1 MHYLEYR
8 KMLGIETDDLKI
20 VEMLKNRIDTFFNV
34 LYEEYFK
41 NSSTNYDPIIYNYFI
56 AVGEKRKSIYF
67 LVSDISS
74 NIVKE
79 NTVEAIVCKFV
90 IFINSINNV
99 RSGLKNRCVSFLE
112 DSLKELHIS
121 YDTVNDEDG
130 VFYFLSGAEELDEGL
145 VKKPF
150 EWLQKYPH
158 VRKQMTEALKMYTE
172 TDNYSQV
179 ADQFRKTLES
189 FFKSFFNNDKSLE
202 NNRSIYGKYLKEK
215 GVPSQISNN
224 FEVLLKLYT
233 SFNNEYAKHNQNT
246 QKNVVES
253 IMYLTG
259 IIMRLLITLKDS

>member
-1 MHYLEYR
+1 MRYLEYK
-8 KMLGIETDDLKI
+8 KMLGMEIDYSKT
-20 VEMLKNRIDTFFNV
+20 VEMLKNKIDTFFDV
-34 LYEEYFK
+34 LYEEHFK
-41 NSSTNYDPIIYNYFI
+41 NHSINYNPIIYNYFI
-56 AVGEKRKSIYF
+56 AIGEKRESVYF
-67 LVSDISS
+67 MVSDIGS
-74 NIVKE
+74 NIAKE

-99 RSGLKNRCVSFLE
+99 YIGLKNRCLSFLE
-112 DSLKELHIS
+112 NSLKELHIS
-121 YDTVNDEDG
+121 YDTFNDEDG
-130 VFYFLSGAEELDEGL
+130 VFFFLSGAEELDEGL
-145 VKKPF
+145 VKEPF

-158 VRKQMTEALKMYTE
+158 VRKKMAEALKMYTE

-179 ADQFRKTLES
+179 ADQFRKALES

-202 NNRSIYGKYLKEK
+202 NNKSTYGKYLKER
-215 GVPSQISNN
+215 GVPTQISNN
-224 FEVLLKLYT
+224 FESLLKLYT